1 MFPETLEEGVQI
13 PSTQYDAANPTNVQ
27 RLAEPSQMLKHA
39 VVNLIN
45 YQDDA
50 ELATRAIP
58 ELTKLLNDEDQV
70 AARVTCGSMLK
81 CPPPPYD
88 HSLTLFSLVQVVVNK
103 AAVMVHQLSKKEA
116 SRHAIMRSPQMVSAI
131 VRTMQ
136 NTNDVET
143 ARCTAGTL
151 HNLSHHREGLLAIF
165 KSGGIPALVKMLGYV
180 RTELERLTSHFPLI

>member
-1 MFPETLEEGVQI
+1 MTRAQRVRAAMFPETLEEGVQI

-70 AARVTCGSMLK
+70 VAQETFSSTLALYYCFIVFPTLIPQHLYLS
-81 CPPPPYD
+81 CPGCSKQSSSDGPPAFKERGFSPRNHALPSDGVCYCQD
-88 HSLTLFSLVQVVVNK
+88 HAEHK
-103 AAVMVHQLSKKEA
+103 
-116 SRHAIMRSPQMVSAI
+116 
-131 VRTMQ
+131 
-136 NTNDVET
+136 
-143 ARCTAGTL
+143 
-151 HNLSHHREGLLAIF
+151 
-165 KSGGIPALVKMLGYV
+165 
-180 RTELERLTSHFPLI
+180 